1 VTDKLMATRQN
12 SRRQVREHVK
22 DAYSAAAERPGD
34 NHPFPVGRELAL
46 GLGYPEKLI
55 DSLPAVSVET
65 MAGVSNVSI
74 FAEIPPGST
83 VLDLGCGAGV
93 DSMIAAGKTGLAGK
107 VIGVDFSPAML
118 ARARQGAAES
128 GASNV
133 SFFESGG
140 ENLPIP
146 DASVDVALFN
156 GVFNLNLDRRLLFS
170 ELFRVL
176 RTGGTVY
183 GAELILREP
192 INDEE
197 RESAN
202 WFA

>member
-1 VTDKLMATRQN
+1 M
-12 SRRQVREHVK
+12 
-22 DAYSAAAERPGD
+22 
-34 NHPFPVGRELAL
+34 AL
-46 GLGYPEKLI
+46 GLGYPEKLL
-55 DSLPAVSVET
+55 DSLPAISVEA

-74 FAEIPPGST
+74 FATIPPGST
-83 VLDLGCGAGV
+83 VMDLGCGAGV
-93 DSMIAAGKTGLAGK
+93 DTLIAAGKTGPAGK
-107 VIGVDFSPAML
+107 VLGVDFSPAML

-128 GASNV
+128 GATNV
-133 SFFESGG
+133 AFFESGG
-140 ENLPIP
+140 ESLPLP

-156 GVFNLNLDRRLLFS
+156 GVFNLNLDRNGLFS

-192 INDEE
+192 ISDADM
-197 RESAN
+197 ESAN